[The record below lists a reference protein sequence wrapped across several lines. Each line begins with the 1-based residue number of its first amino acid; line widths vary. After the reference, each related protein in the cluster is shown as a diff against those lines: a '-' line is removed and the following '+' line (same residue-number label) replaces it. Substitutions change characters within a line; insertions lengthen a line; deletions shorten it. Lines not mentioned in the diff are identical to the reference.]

1 LLGTPQYPLMRP
13 SLDYF
18 ASDLSLT
25 PPDRLPKLALDTR
38 HRAERLLLL
47 PHYMPRGGG
56 GVRGAAGPR
65 DLLRAALGVGT
76 ETLFACFNQV
86 SPSSSSSSILGPLSP
101 TACGRFVPFPD
112 CRERRS
118 RWPCSMRG
126 WVSSVSLGRSY
137 GCPRCTTK
145 GRGDHAADKIR
156 LLAQLLTPL
165 KLRKWLLAEAPP
177 AAFRT
182 LQSYFLLAWS
192 TAMSIWRASEQ
203 RT

>member
-86 SPSSSSSSILGPLSP
+86 SPSSSSSSSILGPLSP
-101 TACGRFVPFPD
+101 TACGRFVCCRFPTAGKED
-112 CRERRS
+112 
-118 RWPCSMRG
+118 RG
-126 WVSSVSLGRSY
+126 GLVRCVD
-137 GCPRCTTK
+137 GCPPCHSVEVMAA
-145 GRGDHAADKIR
+145 RGARRRGEVTMPRTRFDSLHNFS
-156 LLAQLLTPL
+156 
-165 KLRKWLLAEAPP
+165 PP
-177 AAFRT
+177 
-182 LQSYFLLAWS
+182 
-192 TAMSIWRASEQ
+192 
-203 RT
+203 